1 MSLARKHRERTL
13 AAQTAVISDT
23 GGGIAA
29 PIAGVV
35 PSAAN
40 TAHAQILM
48 RLSHDLRRWK
58 EIASIERKV
67 DAKREMLPTYF
78 PWIEGLLQAPARSS
92 PCAARRS

>member
-48 RLSHDLRRWK
+48 RLSHDLRRLK